1 MADIT
6 RQCKDCGKSFVINEG
21 QQKWFK
27 NKGFSY
33 PVRCEACRQV
43 RKQAKENQKK
53 EEHKHE

>member
-27 NKGFSY
+27 SKKFSF
-33 PVRCEACRQV
+33 PVRCEACRAA
-43 RKQAKENQKK
+43 RKKQKERKSVEN
-53 EEHKHE
+53 E